1 MINED
6 EDALIC
12 DLAETYHIYNM
23 RELSPLKVAVFSC
36 GLREDSRIKK
46 KLAGLEFDINTL
58 LLALC
63 ADALQFLAWCK
74 TENAQKNINRPTSI
88 MNILMHDDAG
98 NDKPIGF
105 RTAEQFEQSRMAII
119 ERINNVN
126 NSNSVCAGSSINE
139 GNKKCINK

>member
-1 MINED
+1 MVNED

-12 DLAETYHIYNM
+12 DLAETYQIYDM

-46 KLAGLEFDINTL
+46 KLANFEYDINTL
-58 LLALC
+58 LLTVC

-74 TENAQKNINRPTSI
+74 TENAQKNINRPTPIISV
-88 MNILMHDDAG
+88 LMHKDAEE
-98 NDKPIGF
+98 NKPISF
-105 RTAEQFEQSRMAII
+105 RTAEQFEESRKAII

-126 NSNSVCAGSSINE
+126 DSNSICTSPSVNE
-139 GNKKCINK
+139 GH